1 MPTSRRVSAR
11 ALPAA
16 TAVILVLLALLATL
30 QYRWAGELS
39 AAEVERLRAGARSRA
54 EALARDFDLEVT
66 RAFLGLQMGGDALAR
81 RDFGAYADRY
91 EGWRRTAAYPAL
103 VHEVLLVDSEGGE
116 MRVARYD
123 PARGTFDPA
132 EWTPA
137 LEPVRRRLADMDRGP
152 FGPMRPG
159 GRPGGPNRP
168 PGPILADVPALLL
181 FGDRPGPG
189 PRRPPSPS
197 ILVAVL
203 DADAIRSQVLPALAE
218 RHFAG
223 PGGLEYDLAVVRQ
236 DDRRHVVWQSRAD
249 APRAEKGDAAAGLL
263 DLRFEDVAG
272 AEGRRFPGTRA
283 PVPTWRDENPVRS
296 WRAHTEDTGAWRLVA
311 SHRAG
316 TLEQVVAA
324 ARRRNLAVGFGI
336 LILVGASVALI
347 VSSSQRARRLA
358 ERQME
363 FVAAVSHELR
373 TPVAGICSSSE
384 NLADGVVTEPAQV
397 RAYGAAI
404 RDEGRRLGD
413 MLERVLEFAGATRSR
428 RPPPAEDVAVP
439 ALVDDALRPFAAE
452 LEAGGFTVVREI
464 APDLLVRGDSF
475 ALRRALQNLVENA
488 LKYDRG
494 GRWLAVRA
502 GLDESGRG
510 IRISI
515 EDHGEGIAP
524 AELAHVFEPFFRGR
538 QARAAQV
545 RGFGLGLT
553 LVRRVVEDHGG
564 RLRVDS
570 VPGRGTLFTIHLPA
584 APASAPKA
592 VVPGNAL
599 PNPDR

>member
-1 MPTSRRVSAR
+1 MPISRRLSAL

-16 TAVILVLLALLATL
+16 TAVILLLLALLATL

-39 AAEVERLRAGARSRA
+39 AAEIERLRGGARSRA
-54 EALARDFDLEVT
+54 AALARDFDLEVT
-66 RAFLGLQMGGDALAR
+66 RAFVGLQMGGDALAR
-81 RDFGAYADRY
+81 RDFGAYAGRY
-91 EGWRRTAAYPAL
+91 EAWRRSAAFPGL
-103 VHEVLLVDSEGGE
+103 VRDVLLVEPRDGALRLS
-116 MRVARYD
+116 RYEA
-123 PARGTFDPA
+123 ARGSFEAA

-137 LEPVRRRLADMDRGP
+137 LEPVRRRVAEMERGP
-152 FGPMRPG
+152 FGPMRFG

-168 PGPILADVPALLL
+168 PGPIVEDVPALLL
-181 FGDRPGPG
+181 FGDGPGPG
-189 PRRPPSPS
+189 PRRRPGDGPPPDGPAGPS
-197 ILVAVL
+197 RGPSRPLLVAVL
-203 DADAIRSQVLPALAE
+203 DSEAIRDQVLPALAQ

-223 PGGLEYDLAVVRQ
+223 SEGLEYDLAVVSQ
-236 DDRRHVVWQSRAD
+236 DDRRHVVWQSRSD
-249 APRAEKGDAAAGLL
+249 APRAAKADAAAGLL
-263 DLRFEDVAG
+263 DLRFEDIAG

-283 PVPTWRDENPVRS
+283 
-296 WRAHTEDTGAWRLVA
+296 HTEDTGSWRLLA

-316 TLEQVVAA
+316 SLDQVVAS
-324 ARRRNLAVGFGI
+324 ARRRNLRVGFGI

-373 TPVAGICSSSE
+373 TPVAAICSSAE
-384 NLADGVVTEPAQV
+384 NLADGVAAEPAQV

-413 MLERVLEFAGATRSR
+413 MLERVLEFAGVTRSR
-428 RPPPAEDVAVP
+428 PPSPAEDVAVD
-439 ALVDDALRPFAAE
+439 ALVDEALRPFAAE
-452 LEAGGFTVVREI
+452 AEVRGVSVVREV
-464 APDLLVRGDSF
+464 APGLRVRGDSF

-488 LKYDRG
+488 LKYGKG

-502 GLDESGRG
+502 GRDETARG
-510 IRISI
+510 IRIAV
-515 EDHGEGIAP
+515 EDHGDGIAP

-545 RGFGLGLT
+545 RGFGLGLA

-564 RLRVDS
+564 RLRVES
-570 VPGRGTLFTIHLPA
+570 ALGRGTVFTIHLPA
-584 APASAPKA
+584 APSAAPKA
-592 VVPGNAL
+592 VTPGDAL
-599 PNPDR
+599 ANPDR